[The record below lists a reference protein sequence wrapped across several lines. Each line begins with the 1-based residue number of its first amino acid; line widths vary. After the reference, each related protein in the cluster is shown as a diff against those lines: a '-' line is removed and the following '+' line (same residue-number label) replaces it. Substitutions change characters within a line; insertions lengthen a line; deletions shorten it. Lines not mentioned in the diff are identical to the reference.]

1 MKAMKAQA
9 GVTIAI
15 PNWNHE
21 LVLPRSIGSALR
33 ALEFLRAEGRPCE
46 VLVLDEASRDGSST
60 LLRQLEAMY
69 FKDGLRC
76 LTFGSTGCIAATR
89 NAAAEHA
96 RYPYLAFVDADNEL
110 IPENLGLFV
119 RTLEQTRAAV
129 AYGNLLLRA
138 PTADYAHFM
147 HSCECFQKRL
157 FRGGN
162 YIDMCSVWDRSQL
175 LDSGGFDSSLSFLE
189 DYEMWLH
196 LATNGRRI
204 AFVPAILGYY
214 YLLPTSS
221 STDRTRQ
228 DAVES
233 RLLRVFDQ
241 AKVRQLL
248 PLNTN
253 HLRYHPELGYL

>member
-1 MKAMKAQA
+1 MEAMRAKA

-21 LVLPRSIGSALR
+21 VFLPRSIGSALR
-33 ALEFLRAEGRPCE
+33 ALEFLRAEGWAGE
-46 VLVLDEASRDGSST
+46 VLVIDEASRDGSST
-60 LLRQLEAMY
+60 LLRQLEALY

-76 LTFGSTGCIAATR
+76 LSFGSTENIATTR

-96 RYPYLAFVDADNEL
+96 RYRYLAFVDADNEL
-110 IPENLGLFV
+110 IPENLSLFV

-129 AYGNLLLRA
+129 AYGNLLLRST
-138 PTADYAHFM
+138 TADYAHFM
-147 HSCECFQKRL
+147 HSCEVIQKRL

-162 YIDMCSVWDRSQL
+162 YVDMCSVWDRFQL

-189 DYEMWLH
+189 DFEMWLH
-196 LATNGRRI
+196 LATNGRKI
-204 AFVPAILGYY
+204 VFVPAILGYY

-221 STDRTRQ
+221 STDRSRQ

-233 RLLRVFDQ
+233 RLLRVFNQ
-241 AKVRQLL
+241 AKVRELL
-248 PLNTN
+248 PLNTH
-253 HLRYHPELGYL
+253 HLRYHPELGYV